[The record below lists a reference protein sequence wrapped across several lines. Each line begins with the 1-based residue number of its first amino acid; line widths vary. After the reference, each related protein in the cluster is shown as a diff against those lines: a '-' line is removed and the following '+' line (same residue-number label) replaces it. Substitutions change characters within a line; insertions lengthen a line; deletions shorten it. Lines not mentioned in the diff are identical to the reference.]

1 MHGIACCPMSDMAE
15 VHMMIAESERNTRET
30 IIQLLD
36 QKIDESQARTQDQ
49 IESLNEESRQ
59 LRELN
64 DTTVARLMQLTVAL
78 GRAVEILSTR
88 ADGRF
93 DAAAKYMEEQIG
105 EVISDRNRK
114 AVDEVTGIIKH
125 DIYEL
130 VRPIR
135 YMPYSS
141 GDVRGAIVHR
151 GYLRQAIRPRED
163 ELGSPASNDGEYV
176 GDLQICTRMNQF
188 LCDYLR
194 SGKAT
199 PSDKYE
205 VLVKS
210 KVDSFFE
217 RKLWE
222 VTCSKVLES
231 EEARF
236 KACIRK
242 CFEDMG
248 VPEVS
253 PIFFRR

>member
-15 VHMMIAESERNTRET
+15 VRAMIEQSERRTRET
-30 IIQLLD
+30 IMQLLD

-49 IESLNEESRQ
+49 IETLNEESRQ

-64 DTTVARLMQLTVAL
+64 GTTFARLIQLTVAL

-194 SGKAT
+194 SGEAT

-217 RKLWE
+217 RKLWQ
-222 VTCSKVLES
+222 VNLES

-242 CFEDMG
+242 CFGDMG
-248 VPEVS
+248 VPNVS
-253 PIFFRR
+253 SVFFRR